1 MSYTGIVKSLPIS
14 LPRSLPHGLAKQGG
28 VLPGF
33 TLSGT
38 LPNGDQATDYSG
50 VLNISGGTPPYSN
63 PTVIAGTL
71 PADFSLSIVG
81 SHLLVTATAPI
92 AFSGVV
98 SVTLDVEDSM
108 GQHAHEAV
116 TFTIAV
122 STFILTEAGDPILT
136 EDGKFLLAET

>member
-28 VLPGF
+28 IVPGF

-50 VLNISGGTPPYSN
+50 VLNISGGTPAYSN
-63 PTVIAGTL
+63 PTVIAGIL
-71 PADFSLSIVG
+71 PAEFTLTIIG
-81 SHLLVTATAPI
+81 SHLFVTATAPI
-92 AFSGVV
+92 TFSGTITA
-98 SVTLDVEDSM
+98 TLDVEDSTS
-108 GQHAHEAV
+108 QHASLPV
-116 TFTIAV
+116 TFTINV